1 MDSALEAEA
10 QEHGPVGAL
19 SYVGAAL
26 VYLGFAAVVVSAA
39 WTTRPL
45 ADPGKY
51 QGPSLGLLGIV
62 LVAAALIGRRALA
75 GGVPGKL
82 LCGVGAVVCL
92 SVAVDPTLESIHSL
106 GEGRPMWVLDA
117 YPGMATVGW
126 IIAAVGA
133 LLWWIGG
140 GRAREGSAYR
150 WVGVV
155 CCGALVLAALGVRQA
170 LVAARYDVPG
180 YPTGLLVWRLLE
192 TGVTLVVAL
201 SVCGARSFR
210 QWPMLLFGLGLAAHG
225 VRGFIGP
232 SPE

>member
-19 SYVGAAL
+19 SCVGAAL
-26 VYLGFAAVVVSAA
+26 AYLGFAAVVVSAA

-51 QGPSLGLLGIV
+51 QGPSLLVLGVV
-62 LVAAALIGRRALA
+62 LVAATLIGRQALA
-75 GGVPGKL
+75 GGALGKL
-82 LCGVGAVVCL
+82 LCGAGAVVCL
-92 SVAVDPTLESIHSL
+92 SVAVDPTLESVGSVSERL
-106 GEGRPMWVLDA
+106 PGWVLDA
-117 YPGMATVGW
+117 YPGLATVGW
-126 IIAAVGA
+126 IVAAAGA

-140 GRAREGSAYR
+140 GRARQGSLYR
-150 WVGVV
+150 WVALV
-155 CCGALVLAALGVRQA
+155 CSCALVLVALGVRQA